1 MTTSDELK
9 GEELVASVCAASGWE
24 LVTGLPLLEDP
35 LPDHDTYA
43 IEPSPLYGRDMVY
56 RIGPSYQGQ
65 YRPDYDIAQAWE
77 LDGEGWQWMFSE
89 RLGGVS
95 FEFGSYAGNLLVRL
109 WTKDD
114 ICSYDVAV
122 NPADFATKAQ
132 AYATA
137 RCRAYLKGMGK

>member
-1 MTTSDELK
+1 METSDELEGAELAVAVAERLEYKIGEYEIVK
-9 GEELVASVCAASGWE
+9 G
-24 LVTGLPLLEDP
+24 TM
-35 LPDHDTYA
+35 
-43 IEPSPLYGRDMVY
+43 PSPPFARMMMWRDDHY
-56 RIGPSYQGQ
+56 EI
-65 YRPDYDIAQAWE
+65 YRPDRNIAQAWE

-122 NPADFATKAQ
+122 NPADFATKAH

-137 RCRAYLKGMGK
+137 RCRAYLKAKGADNDNE

>member
-1 MTTSDELK
+1 MEASDELK
-9 GEELVASVCAASGWE
+9 GEELVAAVAEMRGRQMEWSRRESLSFIWWRDADGF
-24 LVTGLPLLEDP
+24 TRMTIPKKKGDP
-35 LPDHDTYA
+35 P
-43 IEPSPLYGRDMVY
+43 
-56 RIGPSYQGQ
+56 QN
-65 YRPDYDIAQAWE
+65 YRPDKNIAQAWE
-77 LDGEGWQWMFSE
+77 LDGEGWQWEFSE

-114 ICSYDVAV
+114 TFSYDVAV